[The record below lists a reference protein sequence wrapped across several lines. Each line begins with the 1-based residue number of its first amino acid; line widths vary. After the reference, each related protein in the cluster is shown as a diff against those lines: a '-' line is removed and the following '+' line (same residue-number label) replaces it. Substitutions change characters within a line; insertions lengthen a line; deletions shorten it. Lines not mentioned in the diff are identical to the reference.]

1 MATNYVDYK
10 RVKLTNHASAQCS
23 IRLYNNGD
31 ICLQSYNTDVVYYD
45 FMQGM
50 LYCTGTYS
58 QTTRTHIS
66 WFLHEYFPQFS
77 YQELRKAY
85 ETDCKLSEVLRNQ
98 FIPLTKTE
106 KELMHYAHNGATL
119 NPNCFTTIL

>member
-1 MATNYVDYK
+1 MLTDY
-10 RVKLTNHASAQCS
+10 RTRKLRNHASAQCS

-58 QTTRTHIS
+58 QTTRKHIS
-66 WFLHEYFPQFS
+66 WFLHEYFPQFY

-85 ETDCKLSEVLRNQ
+85 ETDCKLSEVLRN
-98 FIPLTKTE
+98 PLVLMTDKE
-106 KELMHYAHNGATL
+106 KELMWHAHNGATL
-119 NPNCFTTIL
+119 NPNWFKELI

>member
-1 MATNYVDYK
+1 MITL
-10 RVKLTNHASAQCS
+10 KLSNHTSSQCCV
-23 IRLYNNGD
+23 RHYENGD
-31 ICLQSYNTDVVYYD
+31 ICLQSYLTDVVYYD
-45 FMQGM
+45 STRGT

-58 QTTRTHIS
+58 QTTRKHIS

-85 ETDCKLSEVLRNQ
+85 ETDCKLSEVLCNQ
-98 FIPLTKTE
+98 FIPLTDTE
-106 KELMHYAHNGATL
+106 KKIVQYAHNGATL

>member
-1 MATNYVDYK
+1 MLTDY
-10 RVKLTNHASAQCS
+10 RTRNLRNHASAQCT
-23 IRLYNNGD
+23 IRMYENGD
-31 ICLQSYNTDVVYYD
+31 ICLQSYLTDVVYYD
-45 FMQGM
+45 FMRGM

-58 QTTRTHIS
+58 QTTRKHIS

-98 FIPLTKTE
+98 FIPLTETE
-106 KELMHYAHNGATL
+106 KELMRCAHNGATL
-119 NPNCFTTIL
+119 NPNFFTTIL